1 MSGEIPI
8 RRRTADKNAKLIGA
22 SIWAAWAL
30 ATCTMTVFLW
40 GGRPSRELS
49 HEELVEAIRSGDN
62 VPAAAVELRRRL
74 VQALRVLVDR
84 TTDEGRSGLA
94 ARIELQK
101 IVDELSKP
109 LPKAVEPK

>member
-8 RRRTADKNAKLIGA
+8 RSTAGKNAQLIGA

-30 ATCTMTVFLW
+30 ATCTATVMIW
-40 GGRPSRELS
+40 GNRPSRELS
-49 HEELVEAIRSGDN
+49 HEELVEAIRVGDN

-74 VQALRVLVDR
+74 VQGLRVLVDR

-101 IVDELSKP
+101 IVDELLKP
-109 LPKAVEPK
+109 LPKAGEIK